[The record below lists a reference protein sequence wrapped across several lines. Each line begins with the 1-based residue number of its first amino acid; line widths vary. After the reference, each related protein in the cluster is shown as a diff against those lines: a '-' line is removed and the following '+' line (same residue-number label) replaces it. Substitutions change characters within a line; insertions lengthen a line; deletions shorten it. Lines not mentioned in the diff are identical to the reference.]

1 MEIKN
6 IKGSLKYDNHKIQ
19 VADCKIRKQI
29 DDYEKYYDGM
39 FWNNIYYDDFDYAEL
54 CSNLLTKA
62 ICMDRKFCTIAEYYK
77 LDYDDFDYEIMLLD
91 MLFNKYHDEDESSCG
106 EKYYIL
112 HLSLLDLLL
121 DLEDRERELNLK
133 ELEAKLLMG

>member
-6 IKGSLKYDNHKIQ
+6 IKGSIKYDNNSIN
-19 VADCKIRKQI
+19 VADCKITKQI
-29 DDYEKYYDGM
+29 DEYEKHYDGM
-39 FWNNIYYDDFDYAEL
+39 FWNNIYYDDFDYEKI

-62 ICMDRKFCTIAEYYK
+62 ICMDRKACAIAEYYG
-77 LDYDDFDYEIMLLD
+77 LDYYDFDYEIMRLD
-91 MLFNKYHDEDESSCG
+91 MLFNYYHDEDESSYG

-133 ELEAKLLMG
+133 ELEDKLLND